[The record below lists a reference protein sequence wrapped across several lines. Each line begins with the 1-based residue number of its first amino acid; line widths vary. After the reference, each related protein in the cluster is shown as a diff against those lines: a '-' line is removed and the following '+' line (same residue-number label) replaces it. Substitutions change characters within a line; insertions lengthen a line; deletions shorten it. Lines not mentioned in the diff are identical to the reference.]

1 MTRPFPSRVT
11 VSCAYGRDRSA
22 LDLLRVHIGED
33 EMPARGEDPGELRDH
48 RSQVR
53 HVRQRETAQHDV
65 LRTVV
70 DRKFMQVS
78 DESRVSLGVAEHLG
92 RTVNGDDVVAAF
104 GQKAGE
110 TSGAAGSVERM
121 TGRDSVEDRR
131 EVGLV
136 SEGSVLAGVIRGGP
150 TSVTILRGELRYLD
164 PLGQVV
170 VSKQRADLS

>member
-1 MTRPFPSRVT
+1 M
-11 VSCAYGRDRSA
+11 
-22 LDLLRVHIGED
+22 
-33 EMPARGEDPGELRDH
+33 
-48 RSQVR
+48 
-53 HVRQRETAQHDV
+53 
-65 LRTVV
+65 
-70 DRKFMQVS
+70 
-78 DESRVSLGVAEHLG
+78 AEHLG

-110 TSGAAGSVERM
+110 TSGAAVSVERT

-136 SEGSVLAGVIRGGP
+136 SEGNVLAGVIRGGP